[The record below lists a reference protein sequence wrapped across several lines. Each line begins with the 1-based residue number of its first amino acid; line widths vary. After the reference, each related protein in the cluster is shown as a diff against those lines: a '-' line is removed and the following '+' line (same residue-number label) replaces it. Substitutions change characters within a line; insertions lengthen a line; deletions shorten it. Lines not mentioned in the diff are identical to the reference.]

1 MNIYEVNKGLYL
13 NVPPMEEGPIK
24 NVILDFLE
32 DHCSCYYLML
42 NHDIHYYTLF
52 HTHDYS
58 AENMDVMTNEIY
70 SIIAE
75 LGPVVDII
83 NNQETAMLE
92 IWIKYDG
99 QPMMFGLFDYTR
111 GVVEV
116 E

>member
-1 MNIYEVNKGLYL
+1 MNIYDVNKGIYQ
-13 NVPPMEEGPIK
+13 NVPPMK
-24 NVILDFLE
+24 SSNVKKVMFDYFSQCNS
-32 DHCSCYYLML
+32 HYFLML

-52 HTHDYS
+52 HS
-58 AENMDVMTNEIY
+58 ANSFSPENMTKEVY
-70 SIIAE
+70 SIVKE

-99 QPMMFGLFDYTR
+99 QSMMFGLFDYER

-116 E
+116 

>member
-13 NVPPMEEGPIK
+13 NVPPMKSSDIK
-24 NVILDFLE
+24 KVILDFLK
-32 DHCSCYYLML
+32 DHESCYYLML
-42 NHDIHYYTLF
+42 NHDIHYYTVF
-52 HTHDYS
+52 HTV
-58 AENMDVMTNEIY
+58 AFRTEAMVKEIY